1 VQEEA
6 RDWTDGVLRRDTEC
20 TKTIFLFKI
29 SHNDL
34 SKMHERIY
42 GSEEQ
47 LRCFKLKVE
56 ILEAM

>member
-1 VQEEA
+1 M
-6 RDWTDGVLRRDTEC
+6 DDGVLLRDTEC